1 MTCQERQRA
10 LISGL
15 LSEEDVDHLQNCDA
29 CVEAVISMQL
39 KSNADAAFAG
49 RRASSTQLLVWKSEL
64 RQRRVQQ
71 EQVAFMSRLGVQLLC
86 LGGLGATVAAIGFS
100 FSLRALAM
108 DIPTYTILPEL
119 FGAALIVIVLC
130 AWAVRAAFG
139 ELTEFLAL
147 CAQRGLHLKNGS
159 SSTI

>member
-15 LSEEDVDHLQNCDA
+15 LSEEDVDHLGNCDA

-39 KSNADAAFAG
+39 KSDADAAFAG
-49 RRASSTQLLVWKSEL
+49 RRASSTQLLLWKSEL
-64 RQRRVQQ
+64 RQRRIQQ
-71 EQVAFMSRLGVQLLC
+71 EQIALVSRLGVQLLC
-86 LGGLGATVAAIGFS
+86 LCALGITVAAIGFS

-108 DIPTYTILPEL
+108 DIPTHTILPEL

-130 AWAVRAAFG
+130 AWAGRAAFG
-139 ELTEFLAL
+139 ELREFLTW
-147 CAQRGLHLKNGS
+147 CAQRGHYLQNGS
-159 SSTI
+159 S